1 MATSEANDRF
11 IRGLTVLAECSMGLP
26 HPGSPESPRH
36 GWNCSR
42 WASLYLEMRKLSRE
56 RTVDPYVC
64 VRVSLLSSR
73 EGITSVLFSPQRICK
88 QRLWLLHDKDY
99 QLDRCSSL
107 YFLWICH
114 GLAFYICFL
123 LHECLQIIFIWQTS
137 GRGLS
142 CILMHEHL
150 QTWMAMRDLF
160 CSCRSIHNHENYCIP
175 LKTLSWITEEG
186 CRILGIERGKI
197 MNSKSDSGAVWKY

>member
-1 MATSEANDRF
+1 MTASSESWLFLLSVPCISHTRAAQRAPDMAGTARGGHPF
-11 IRGLTVLAECSMGLP
+11 IWKCGSSPGREQLTPTYVLGFLF
-26 HPGSPESPRH
+26 SPVE
-36 GWNCSR
+36 
-42 WASLYLEMRKLSRE
+42 RE
-56 RTVDPYVC
+56 
-64 VRVSLLSSR
+64 SLL
-73 EGITSVLFSPQRICK
+73 FYFPPQRICK

-107 YFLWICH
+107 YFLWICY

-137 GRGLS
+137 GSGLS

-175 LKTLSWITEEG
+175 LKTLSWITEKG